1 MQLLSPKI
9 NKYGGSKLN
18 YLSVEN
24 ISKSFGERVLFEGL
38 SFGLSFGDKV
48 ALIANNGS
56 GKTSMLK
63 IIAGNDVSD
72 TGKITLRNGI
82 RVGYLEQEPVFRDDY
97 TINELLY
104 NSNSDVVK
112 VIREYES
119 ALEKQTDNYN
129 EVNAERF
136 EQASLAMDK
145 SNAWNFDNQLKQILE
160 KFKIVDLDQKV
171 KILSGGQ
178 KKRLALAML
187 LIDAPDLLLLDE
199 PTNHLDI
206 EMIEWLEEYLKSQNI
221 TLLMIT
227 HDRYFLD
234 RVCNHILELED
245 GKLYHHKGNYSYFLV
260 KRDERETNFNIEISK
275 AGRLMKKE
283 LEWIRKTPQARTTKS
298 KARVNNFENIKA
310 KANSKKIK
318 QELKLEVKMS
328 RVGGKILELKK
339 VYKSYGDLKILNGFD
354 YTFKNGER
362 IGIIGDNGV
371 GKSTFLNIITQQQSP
386 DSGKINVGETIV
398 YGYFTQKGIVL
409 KEDKRVIEVLKDI
422 ADVIIMSDGRKIT
435 ASQLLEHFMFPSK
448 MQYTYVSK
456 LSGGEKRRLYLL
468 TILMKNP
475 NFLILDEPTNDLDLL
490 TLNKLE
496 EFLLDFKGCLILV
509 SHDRY
514 FMDKLTDHLF
524 VFKGGGDIKD
534 EYCSY
539 SEYRTKLNN
548 KEKEI
553 QKAEINEAKLNTNK
567 LSFQQKKEHR
577 NLEKQIEKLELEKEK
592 IENVFKDSSLDY
604 ELMLEK
610 SKELEKVN
618 LLLDEKLSKWM
629 ELDELNS

>member
-1 MQLLSPKI
+1 M
-9 NKYGGSKLN
+9 N

-38 SFGLSFGDKV
+38 NFGLNYGDKV

-63 IIAGNDVSD
+63 IIAGKDVPG
-72 TGKITLRNGI
+72 TGKVTVRNGI
-82 RVGYLEQEPVFRDDY
+82 RIGYLEQEPIFNEKY

-104 NSNSDVVK
+104 NSNAEVVK
-112 VIREYES
+112 IIREYES
-119 ALEKQTDNYN
+119 ALEMQTNDYN
-129 EVNAERF
+129 DITAERF
-136 EQASLAMDK
+136 EKASINMEKA
-145 SNAWNFDNQLKQILE
+145 NAWNFDNELKQILS
-160 KFKIVDLDQKV
+160 KFKIVNLDAKV
-171 KILSGGQ
+171 GMLSGGQ
-178 KKRLALAML
+178 KKRLALALL
-187 LIDAPDLLLLDE
+187 LIDAPDMLLLDE

-206 EMIEWLEEYLKSQNI
+206 EMIEWLEEYLKNQNI

-260 KRDERETNFNIEISK
+260 KRDERETNFNVELSK
-275 AGRLMKKE
+275 VGRLLKKE

-298 KARVNNFENIKA
+298 KARVDNFENIKT

-339 VYKSYGDLKILNGFD
+339 VYKSYDDLKILSGFD

-371 GKSTFLNIITQQQSP
+371 GKSTFLNIITQQEMP
-386 DSGKINVGETIV
+386 DSGKINVGETII
-398 YGYFTQKGIVL
+398 YGYFNQKGIQL

-422 ADVIIMSDGRKIT
+422 ADVIVMSDSKKIT
-435 ASQLLEHFMFPSK
+435 ASQLLEHFMFPSN

-514 FMDKLTDHLF
+514 FMDKLTEHLF
-524 VFKGGGDIKD
+524 IFKGNGIIKD
-534 EYCSY
+534 EYSSY
-539 SEYRTKLNN
+539 SEYR
-548 KEKEI
+548 
-553 QKAEINEAKLNTNK
+553 
-567 LSFQQKKEHR
+567 FC
-577 NLEKQIEKLELEKEK
+577 
-592 IENVFKDSSLDY
+592 
-604 ELMLEK
+604 
-610 SKELEKVN
+610 
-618 LLLDEKLSKWM
+618 LLYTSPSPRD
-629 ELDELNS
+629 

>member
-1 MQLLSPKI
+1 M
-9 NKYGGSKLN
+9 N

-38 SFGLSFGDKV
+38 NFGLNYGDKV

-63 IIAGNDVSD
+63 IIAGKDVPG
-72 TGKITLRNGI
+72 TGKVTVRNGI
-82 RVGYLEQEPVFRDDY
+82 RIGYLEQEPLFNEKY

-104 NSNSDVVK
+104 NSNAEVVK
-112 VIREYES
+112 IIREYES
-119 ALEKQTDNYN
+119 ALELQTNNYN
-129 EVNAERF
+129 DTTAERF
-136 EQASLAMDK
+136 EKATINMEKA
-145 SNAWNFDNQLKQILE
+145 NAWNFDNQLKQILS
-160 KFKIVDLDQKV
+160 KFKIVDLEVKV
-171 KILSGGQ
+171 EMLSGGQ
-178 KKRLALAML
+178 KKRLALALL
-187 LIDAPDLLLLDE
+187 LIDAPDMLLLDE

-206 EMIEWLEEYLKSQNI
+206 EMIEWLEEYLKNQNI

-260 KRDERETNFNIEISK
+260 KRDEREGNFNVELSK

-283 LEWIRKTPQARTTKS
+283 LEWIRKSPKARTTKS
-298 KARVNNFENIKA
+298 KARVDNFEVIKT
-310 KANSKKIK
+310 KATSKKIK

-339 VYKSYGDLKILNGFD
+339 VYKSYGDLRILSGFD

-362 IGIIGDNGV
+362 IGIIGENGV
-371 GKSTFLNIITQQQSP
+371 GKSTFLNIITQSLKP

-398 YGYFTQKGIVL
+398 YGYFTQKGIQL

-422 ADVIIMSDGRKIT
+422 AEVIVMSDNKKIT
-435 ASQLLEHFMFPSK
+435 ASQLLEHFMFPSN

-468 TILMKNP
+468 TVLMKNP

-524 VFKGGGDIKD
+524 IFKGNGVIKD
-534 EYCSY
+534 EYSSY
-539 SEYRTKLNN
+539 SEYRTKLNKELKLEKK
-548 KEKEI
+548 KEKKVLFE
-553 QKAEINEAKLNTNK
+553 
-567 LSFQQKKEHR
+567 SSKKENQFSYEDRKEHKI
-577 NLEKQIEKLELEKEK
+577 LERQIEKLEEEKKQMEDF
-592 IENVFKDSSLDY
+592 FKDSNVSYD
-604 ELMLEK
+604 LMHDK
-610 SKELEKVN
+610 GKELEILNN
-618 LLLDEKLSKWM
+618 LLDDKLNRWM
-629 ELDELNS
+629 ELDELKNKA

>member
-1 MQLLSPKI
+1 M
-9 NKYGGSKLN
+9 N

-38 SFGLSFGDKV
+38 NFGLNYGDKV

-63 IIAGNDVSD
+63 IIAGKDVPG
-72 TGKITLRNGI
+72 TGKVTVRNGI
-82 RVGYLEQEPVFRDDY
+82 RIGYLEQEPVFNEKF

-104 NSNSDVVK
+104 SSNAEVVK
-112 VIREYES
+112 IIREYES
-119 ALEKQTDNYN
+119 ALEMQTNDYN
-129 EVNAERF
+129 DTTAERF
-136 EQASLAMDK
+136 EKASLEMEKA
-145 SNAWNFDNQLKQILE
+145 NGWNFDNELKQILS
-160 KFKIVDLDQKV
+160 KFKIVDLEAKV
-171 KILSGGQ
+171 EMLSGGQ
-178 KKRLALAML
+178 KKRLALALL

-206 EMIEWLEEYLKSQNI
+206 EMIEWLEEYLKNQNI

-260 KRDERETNFNIEISK
+260 KRDERESNFNVELSK

-283 LEWIRKTPQARTTKS
+283 LEWIRKSPKARTTKS
-298 KARVNNFENIKA
+298 KARVDNFEVIKT
-310 KANSKKIK
+310 KATSKKIK

-339 VYKSYGDLKILNGFD
+339 VYKSYDDLKILSGFD

-362 IGIIGDNGV
+362 IGIIGQNGV
-371 GKSTFLNIITQQQSP
+371 GKSTFLNIITQSLKP

-398 YGYFTQKGIVL
+398 YGYFTQKGIQL
-409 KEDKRVIEVLKDI
+409 KQDKRVIEVLKDI
-422 ADVIIMSDGRKIT
+422 AEVIVMSDNKKIT
-435 ASQLLEHFMFPSK
+435 ASQLLEHFMFPSN

-468 TILMKNP
+468 TVLMKNP

-524 VFKGGGDIKD
+524 IFKGNGIIKD
-534 EYCSY
+534 EYSSY
-539 SEYRTKLNN
+539 SEYR
-548 KEKEI
+548 
-553 QKAEINEAKLNTNK
+553 AKLNKELK
-567 LSFQQKKEHR
+567 LEKKKEKVISESTEKA
-577 NLEKQIEKLELEKEK
+577 NLFSYENRKEHKSLERQIEKLEKEK
-592 IENVFKDSSLDY
+592 KQMEDFFKDSNISYD
-604 ELMLEK
+604 LMHEK
-610 SKELEKVN
+610 GKELENLNN
-618 LLLDEKLSKWM
+618 LLDDKLNRWM
-629 ELDELNS
+629 ELDELKNKA

>member
-1 MQLLSPKI
+1 M
-9 NKYGGSKLN
+9 N

-38 SFGLSFGDKV
+38 NFGLNYGDKM

-63 IIAGNDVSD
+63 IIAGKDVPG
-72 TGKITLRNGI
+72 TGKVTVRNGI
-82 RVGYLEQEPVFRDDY
+82 RIGYLQQEPIFNEKY

-104 NSNSDVVK
+104 NSNAEVVK
-112 VIREYES
+112 IIREYES
-119 ALEKQTDNYN
+119 ALEMQTNDYN
-129 EVNAERF
+129 DITAERF
-136 EQASLAMDK
+136 EKASVNMEKA
-145 SNAWNFDNQLKQILE
+145 NAWNFDNELKQILS
-160 KFKIVDLDQKV
+160 KFKILDLDSKV
-171 KILSGGQ
+171 EMLSGGQ
-178 KKRLALAML
+178 KKRLALALL
-187 LIDAPDLLLLDE
+187 LIDAPDMLLLDE

-206 EMIEWLEEYLKSQNI
+206 EMIEWLEEFLKNQKI

-260 KRDERETNFNIEISK
+260 KRDERESNFNVELSK

-283 LEWIRKTPQARTTKS
+283 LEWIRKSPKARTTKS
-298 KARVNNFENIKA
+298 KARVDNFEVIKT

-339 VYKSYGDLKILNGFD
+339 VYKSYGDLKILSGFD

-362 IGIIGDNGV
+362 IGIIGENGV
-371 GKSTFLNIITQQQSP
+371 GKSTFLNIITQKDKP
-386 DSGKINVGETIV
+386 DSGKINVGETII
-398 YGYFTQKGIVL
+398 YGYFTQKGIQL

-422 ADVIIMSDGRKIT
+422 AEVIVMSDSKKIT
-435 ASQLLEHFMFPSK
+435 ASQLLEHFMFPSN

-524 VFKGGGDIKD
+524 IFKGNGVVKD
-534 EYCSY
+534 EYSSY
-539 SEYRTKLNN
+539 SEYRIKVNKELKVEKQIDKKVLSESNN
-548 KEKEI
+548 KEVKFSYDER
-553 QKAEINEAKLNTNK
+553 
-567 LSFQQKKEHR
+567 KEHKS
-577 NLEKQIEKLELEKEK
+577 LERQINKLELDKKEM
-592 IENVFKDSSLDY
+592 ESFFKDSNNTY
-604 ELMLEK
+604 EQMHEKGKDLEK
-610 SKELEKVN
+610 LNS
-618 LLLDEKLSKWM
+618 LLDEKLNRWM
-629 ELDELNS
+629 ELDELKNNA

>member
-1 MQLLSPKI
+1 
-9 NKYGGSKLN
+9 
-18 YLSVEN
+18 
-24 ISKSFGERVLFEGL
+24 VLFEGL
-38 SFGLSFGDKV
+38 NFGLNYGDKV

-63 IIAGNDVSD
+63 IIAAKDVPG
-72 TGKITLRNGI
+72 TGKVTVRNGI
-82 RVGYLEQEPVFRDDY
+82 RIGYLEQEPIFNEKY

-104 NSNSDVVK
+104 NSNAEVVK
-112 VIREYES
+112 IIREYES
-119 ALEKQTDNYN
+119 ALEMQTNDYN
-129 EVNAERF
+129 DITAERF
-136 EQASLAMDK
+136 EKASINMEKA
-145 SNAWNFDNQLKQILE
+145 NAWNFDNELKQILS
-160 KFKIVDLDQKV
+160 KFKIVNLDAKV
-171 KILSGGQ
+171 EMLSGGQ
-178 KKRLALAML
+178 KKRLALALL
-187 LIDAPDLLLLDE
+187 LIDAPDMLLLDE

-206 EMIEWLEEYLKSQNI
+206 EMIEWLEEFLKGQNI

-260 KRDERETNFNIEISK
+260 KRDERESNFNVELSK
-275 AGRLMKKE
+275 AGRLLKKE
-283 LEWIRKTPQARTTKS
+283 LEWIRKSPKARTTKS
-298 KARVNNFENIKA
+298 KARVDNFENIKT

-318 QELKLEVKMS
+318 QDLKLEVKMS

-339 VYKSYGDLKILNGFD
+339 VYKSYGDLKILSGFD

-362 IGIIGDNGV
+362 IGIIGENGV
-371 GKSTFLNIITQQQSP
+371 GKSTFLNIITQSLKP

-398 YGYFTQKGIVL
+398 YGYFTQKGIQL

-422 ADVIIMSDGRKIT
+422 ADVIVMSDSKKIT
-435 ASQLLEHFMFPSK
+435 ASQLLEHFMFPSN

-468 TILMKNP
+468 TVLMKNP

-514 FMDKLTDHLF
+514 FMDKLTEHLF
-524 VFKGGGDIKD
+524 IFKGNGIIKD
-534 EYCSY
+534 EYSSY
-539 SEYRTKLNN
+539 SEYRLKVN
-548 KEKEI
+548 KE
-553 QKAEINEAKLNTNK
+553 
-567 LSFQQKKEHR
+567 QKKDKKADRKNSDSKTNTVGIVKFSYDERKEHKS
-577 NLEKQIEKLELEKEK
+577 LEKQINKLELVKKEM
-592 IENVFKDSSLDY
+592 ESFFKDSNNSY
-604 ELMLEK
+604 EQMHEK
-610 SKELEKVN
+610 GKELEKLN
-618 LLLDEKLSKWM
+618 SLLDDKLNRWM
-629 ELDELNS
+629 ELDELKNNV

>member
-1 MQLLSPKI
+1 
-9 NKYGGSKLN
+9 LN

-38 SFGLSFGDKV
+38 NFGLNYGDKV

-63 IIAGNDVSD
+63 IIAGKDVPG
-72 TGKITLRNGI
+72 TGKVTLRNGI
-82 RVGYLEQEPVFRDDY
+82 RIGYLEQEPVFNEKF

-104 NSNSDVVK
+104 NSNAEVVK
-112 VIREYES
+112 IIREYES
-119 ALEKQTDNYN
+119 ALEMQTNDYN
-129 EVNAERF
+129 DASAERF
-136 EQASLAMDK
+136 EKASLEMEKA
-145 SNAWNFDNQLKQILE
+145 NGWNFDNELKQILS
-160 KFKIVDLDQKV
+160 KFKIVDLEAKV
-171 KILSGGQ
+171 EMLSGGQ
-178 KKRLALAML
+178 KKRLALALL
-187 LIDAPDLLLLDE
+187 LIDAPDMLLLDE

-206 EMIEWLEEYLKSQNI
+206 EMIEWLEEYLKNQNI

-260 KRDERETNFNIEISK
+260 KRDERESNFNVELSK

-283 LEWIRKTPQARTTKS
+283 LEWIRKSPKARTTKS
-298 KARVNNFENIKA
+298 KARVDNFEVIKN
-310 KANSKKIK
+310 KATSKKIK

-339 VYKSYGDLKILNGFD
+339 VYKSYGDLKILSGFD

-362 IGIIGDNGV
+362 IGIIGKNGV
-371 GKSTFLNIITQQQSP
+371 GKSTFLNIITQSLKP

-398 YGYFTQKGIVL
+398 YGYFTQKGIQL

-422 ADVIIMSDGRKIT
+422 AEVIVMSDNKKIT
-435 ASQLLEHFMFPSK
+435 ASQLLEHFMFPSN

-468 TILMKNP
+468 TVLMKNP

-524 VFKGGGDIKD
+524 IFKGEGIIKD
-534 EYCSY
+534 EYSSY
-539 SEYRTKLNN
+539 SEYRTKLNKELKLEKK
-548 KEKEI
+548 KEKVLSESSE
-553 QKAEINEAKLNTNK
+553 KANLFSYENR
-567 LSFQQKKEHR
+567 KEHKS
-577 NLEKQIEKLELEKEK
+577 LERQIEKLEKEK
-592 IENVFKDSSLDY
+592 KQMEDFFKDSNVSYD
-604 ELMLEK
+604 LMHEK
-610 SKELEKVN
+610 GKELENLNN
-618 LLLDEKLSKWM
+618 LLDDKLNRWM
-629 ELDELNS
+629 ELDELKNKA

>member
-1 MQLLSPKI
+1 M
-9 NKYGGSKLN
+9 N

-38 SFGLSFGDKV
+38 NFGLNYGDKV

-63 IIAGNDVSD
+63 IIAGKDVPG
-72 TGKITLRNGI
+72 TGKVTLRNGI
-82 RVGYLEQEPVFRDDY
+82 RIGYLEQEPVFNEKY
-97 TINELLY
+97 SINELLY
-104 NSNSDVVK
+104 NSNAEVVK
-112 VIREYES
+112 IIREYES
-119 ALEKQTDNYN
+119 ALEMQTNDYN
-129 EVNAERF
+129 DTTAERF
-136 EQASLAMDK
+136 EKASINMEKVDG
-145 SNAWNFDNQLKQILE
+145 WNFDNELKQILS
-160 KFKIVDLDQKV
+160 KFKIVDLEAKV
-171 KILSGGQ
+171 EMLSGGQ
-178 KKRLALAML
+178 KKRLALALL
-187 LIDAPDLLLLDE
+187 LIDAPDMLLLDE

-206 EMIEWLEEYLKSQNI
+206 EMIEWLEEYLKNQNI

-260 KRDERETNFNIEISK
+260 KREERESNFNVELSK

-283 LEWIRKTPQARTTKS
+283 LEWIRKSPKARTTKS
-298 KARVNNFENIKA
+298 KARVDNFEVIKT
-310 KANSKKIK
+310 KATSKKIK

-339 VYKSYGDLKILNGFD
+339 VYKSYGDLKILSGFD

-362 IGIIGDNGV
+362 IGIIGENGV
-371 GKSTFLNIITQQQSP
+371 GKSTFLNIITQSLKP

-398 YGYFTQKGIVL
+398 YGYFTQKGIQL
-409 KEDKRVIEVLKDI
+409 KQDKRVIEVLKDI
-422 ADVIIMSDGRKIT
+422 ADVIVMSDNKKIT
-435 ASQLLEHFMFPSK
+435 ASQLLEHFMFPPN

-468 TILMKNP
+468 TVLMKNP

-524 VFKGGGDIKD
+524 IFKGNGIIKD
-534 EYCSY
+534 EYSSY
-539 SEYRTKLNN
+539 SEYRTKLN
-548 KEKEI
+548 KEL
-553 QKAEINEAKLNTNK
+553 KLEKKNDK
-567 LSFQQKKEHR
+567 KVLSESSKKE
-577 NLEKQIEKLELEKEK
+577 NLFSYENRKEHKSLERQIEKLEEEKKQME
-592 IENVFKDSSLDY
+592 EFFKDSNVSYD
-604 ELMLEK
+604 LMHEK
-610 SKELEKVN
+610 GKELETLNN
-618 LLLDEKLSKWM
+618 LLDKKLNRWM
-629 ELDELNS
+629 DLDELKNKA

>member
-1 MQLLSPKI
+1 M
-9 NKYGGSKLN
+9 
-18 YLSVEN
+18 
-24 ISKSFGERVLFEGL
+24 LFEGL
-38 SFGLSFGDKV
+38 NFGLNYGDKV

-63 IIAGNDVSD
+63 IIAGKDVPGS
-72 TGKITLRNGI
+72 GKVTVRNGI
-82 RVGYLEQEPVFRDDY
+82 RIGYLEQEPIFNEKY

-104 NSNSDVVK
+104 NSNAEVVK
-112 VIREYES
+112 IIREYES
-119 ALEKQTDNYN
+119 ALEMQTNDYN
-129 EVNAERF
+129 DITAERF
-136 EQASLAMDK
+136 EKASINMEKA
-145 SNAWNFDNQLKQILE
+145 NAWNFDNELKQILS
-160 KFKIVDLDQKV
+160 KFKIVNLDAKV
-171 KILSGGQ
+171 EMLSGGQ
-178 KKRLALAML
+178 KKRLALALL
-187 LIDAPDLLLLDE
+187 LIDAPDMLLLDE

-206 EMIEWLEEYLKSQNI
+206 EMIEWLEEFLKGQNI

-260 KRDERETNFNIEISK
+260 KRDERETNFNVELSK
-275 AGRLMKKE
+275 AGRLLKKE

-298 KARVNNFENIKA
+298 KARVDNFENIKT

-339 VYKSYGDLKILNGFD
+339 VYKSYDDLKILSGFD

-371 GKSTFLNIITQQQSP
+371 GKSTFLNIITQQEMP
-386 DSGKINVGETIV
+386 DSGKINVGETII
-398 YGYFTQKGIVL
+398 YGYFTQKGIQL

-422 ADVIIMSDGRKIT
+422 ADVIVMSDSKKIT
-435 ASQLLEHFMFPSK
+435 ASQLLEHFMFPSN

-514 FMDKLTDHLF
+514 FMDKLTEHLF
-524 VFKGGGDIKD
+524 IFKGNGIIKD
-534 EYCSY
+534 EYSSY
-539 SEYRTKLNN
+539 SEYRLKVNN
-548 KEKEI
+548 EQKKDKKSYKKKPDLKTEKVVKFSYDE
-553 QKAEINEAKLNTNK
+553 
-567 LSFQQKKEHR
+567 KKEHKS
-577 NLEKQIEKLELEKEK
+577 LEKQINKLELEKKEM
-592 IENVFKDSSLDY
+592 ESFFKDSNNSY
-604 ELMLEK
+604 EQMHEK
-610 SKELEKVN
+610 GKELEKLN
-618 LLLDEKLSKWM
+618 SLLDDKLNRWM
-629 ELDELNS
+629 ELDELKNNV

>member
-1 MQLLSPKI
+1 M
-9 NKYGGSKLN
+9 N

-38 SFGLSFGDKV
+38 NFGLNQGDKV
-48 ALIANNGS
+48 ALIANNGT

-63 IIAGNDVSD
+63 IISGKDTSE
-72 TGKITLRNGI
+72 TGKITLRKGI
-82 RVGYLEQEPVFRDDY
+82 RIGYLEQEPIFNDNH
-97 TINELLY
+97 TINELLH
-104 NSNSDVVK
+104 NSNTEIVK
-112 VIREYES
+112 IIKEYELS
-119 ALEKQTDNYN
+119 LQMQTDNFN
-129 EVNAERF
+129 DSTADRF
-136 EQASLAMDK
+136 EQASLEMDK
-145 SNAWNFDNQLKQILE
+145 SNAWNFENELKQILE
-160 KFKIVDLDQKV
+160 KFKIVDLEQKV
-171 KILSGGQ
+171 ESLSGGQ

-187 LIDAPDLLLLDE
+187 LIDGPEMLLLDE

-206 EMIEWLEEYLKSQNI
+206 EMIEWLEEYLKVQKI

-260 KRDERETNFNIEISK
+260 KRDERESNFNVEISK

-298 KARVNNFENIKA
+298 KARVSNFENIKA
-310 KANSKKIK
+310 KANSKKLK

-339 VYKSYGDLKILNGFD
+339 VYKSYGDLKILEGFD

-371 GKSTFLNIITQQQSP
+371 GKSTFLNIITQQDLP
-386 DSGKINVGETIV
+386 DSGKINVGETII
-398 YGYFTQKGIVL
+398 YGYFNQKGLSL

-422 ADVIIMSDGRKIT
+422 AEVIIMSDGRKIT

-468 TILMKNP
+468 TVLMKNP

-514 FMDKLTDHLF
+514 FMDKLTEHLF
-524 VFKGGGDIKD
+524 IFKGNGVIKD
-534 EYCSY
+534 EYSSY
-539 SEYRTKLNN
+539 SEYRLKSNRINN
-548 KEKEI
+548 EEKKI
-553 QKAEINEAKLNTNK
+553 QKQEADVIDPKQKK
-567 LSFQQKKEHR
+567 LSFEEKKELKS
-577 NLEKQIEKLELEKEK
+577 LEKQIKKLEIEKKTMED
-592 IENVFKDSSLDY
+592 IFKDPKLSY

-610 SKELEKVN
+610 SNELEKLN
-618 LLLDEKLSKWM
+618 FSLDKKLLRWM
-629 ELDELNS
+629 ELEEQNS

>member
-1 MQLLSPKI
+1 M
-9 NKYGGSKLN
+9 
-18 YLSVEN
+18 SVEN

-38 SFGLSFGDKV
+38 NFGLNYGDKV

-63 IIAGNDVSD
+63 IIAGKDVSG
-72 TGKITLRNGI
+72 TGKVTVRNGI
-82 RVGYLEQEPVFRDDY
+82 RIGYLEQEPVFNEKF

-104 NSNSDVVK
+104 SSNAEVVK
-112 VIREYES
+112 IIREYES
-119 ALEKQTDNYN
+119 ALEMQTSDYN
-129 EVNAERF
+129 DTTAERF
-136 EQASLAMDK
+136 EKASINMEK
-145 SNAWNFDNQLKQILE
+145 SNGWNFDNELKQILS
-160 KFKIVDLDQKV
+160 KFKIVDLEAKV
-171 KILSGGQ
+171 EMLSGGQ
-178 KKRLALAML
+178 KKRLALALL
-187 LIDAPDLLLLDE
+187 LIDAPDMLLLDE

-206 EMIEWLEEYLKSQNI
+206 EMIEWLEEYLKNQNI

-260 KRDERETNFNIEISK
+260 KRDERESNFNVELSK

-283 LEWIRKTPQARTTKS
+283 LEWIRKSPKARTTKS
-298 KARVNNFENIKA
+298 KARVDNFEVIKT
-310 KANSKKIK
+310 KASSKKIK

-339 VYKSYGDLKILNGFD
+339 VYKSYGDLKILTGFD

-362 IGIIGDNGV
+362 IGIIGENGV
-371 GKSTFLNIITQQQSP
+371 GKSTFLNIITQSLKP
-386 DSGKINVGETIV
+386 DSGKINIGETIV
-398 YGYFTQKGIVL
+398 YGYFTQKGIQL

-422 ADVIIMSDGRKIT
+422 AEVIVMSDNKKIT
-435 ASQLLEHFMFPSK
+435 ASQLLEHFMFPSN

-468 TILMKNP
+468 TVLMKNP

-524 VFKGGGDIKD
+524 IFKGNGIIKD
-534 EYCSY
+534 EYSSY
-539 SEYRTKLNN
+539 SEYRIKLN
-548 KEKEI
+548 KELKLE
-553 QKAEINEAKLNTNK
+553 KKNEKK
-567 LSFQQKKEHR
+567 VLSESSKKENIFSYENR
-577 NLEKQIEKLELEKEK
+577 KEYKSLERQIEKLEEEKKQMEDF
-592 IENVFKDSSLDY
+592 FKDSNVSYD
-604 ELMLEK
+604 LMHEK
-610 SKELEKVN
+610 SRELETLNN
-618 LLLDEKLSKWM
+618 LLDDKLNRWM
-629 ELDELNS
+629 ELGDLKNLSLIHI

>member
-1 MQLLSPKI
+1 M
-9 NKYGGSKLN
+9 N

-38 SFGLSFGDKV
+38 NFGLNYGDKV

-63 IIAGNDVSD
+63 IIAGKDVPGS
-72 TGKITLRNGI
+72 GKVTVRNGI
-82 RVGYLEQEPVFRDDY
+82 RIGYLEQEPIFNEKY

-104 NSNSDVVK
+104 NSNAEVVK
-112 VIREYES
+112 IIREYES
-119 ALEKQTDNYN
+119 ALEMQTNDYN
-129 EVNAERF
+129 DITAERF
-136 EQASLAMDK
+136 EKASINMEKA
-145 SNAWNFDNQLKQILE
+145 NAWNFDNELKQILS
-160 KFKIVDLDQKV
+160 KFKIVNLDAKV
-171 KILSGGQ
+171 EMLSGGQ
-178 KKRLALAML
+178 KKRLALALL
-187 LIDAPDLLLLDE
+187 LIDAPDMLLLDE

-206 EMIEWLEEYLKSQNI
+206 EMIEWLEEFLKGQNI

-260 KRDERETNFNIEISK
+260 KRDERETNFNVELSK
-275 AGRLMKKE
+275 AGRLLKKE

-298 KARVNNFENIKA
+298 KARVDNFENIKT

-339 VYKSYGDLKILNGFD
+339 VYKSYDDLKILSGFD

-362 IGIIGDNGV
+362 IGIIGENGV
-371 GKSTFLNIITQQQSP
+371 GKSTFLNIITQQEMP
-386 DSGKINVGETIV
+386 DSGKINVGETII
-398 YGYFTQKGIVL
+398 YGYFTQKGIQL

-422 ADVIIMSDGRKIT
+422 ADVIVMSDSKKIT
-435 ASQLLEHFMFPSK
+435 ASQLLEHFMFPSN

-514 FMDKLTDHLF
+514 FMDKLTEHLF
-524 VFKGGGDIKD
+524 IFKGNGIIKD
-534 EYCSY
+534 EYSSY
-539 SEYRTKLNN
+539 SEYRLKIN
-548 KEKEI
+548 KE
-553 QKAEINEAKLNTNK
+553 QKKDKKSDKKPPDLKTEKAVKFSYDE
-567 LSFQQKKEHR
+567 KKEHKS
-577 NLEKQIEKLELEKEK
+577 LEKQINKLELEKKEM
-592 IENVFKDSSLDY
+592 ESFFKDSNNSY
-604 ELMLEK
+604 EQMHEK
-610 SKELEKVN
+610 GKELEKLN
-618 LLLDEKLSKWM
+618 SLLDDKLNRWM
-629 ELDELNS
+629 ELDELKNNV

>member
-1 MQLLSPKI
+1 M
-9 NKYGGSKLN
+9 N

-38 SFGLSFGDKV
+38 NFGLNYGDKV

-63 IIAGNDVSD
+63 IIAAKDVPG
-72 TGKITLRNGI
+72 TGKVTVRNGI
-82 RVGYLEQEPVFRDDY
+82 RIGYLEQEPIFNEKY

-104 NSNSDVVK
+104 NSNAEVVK
-112 VIREYES
+112 IIREYES
-119 ALEKQTDNYN
+119 ALEMQTNDYN
-129 EVNAERF
+129 DITAERF
-136 EQASLAMDK
+136 EKASINMEKA
-145 SNAWNFDNQLKQILE
+145 NAWNFDNELKQILS
-160 KFKIVDLDQKV
+160 KFKIVNLDAKV
-171 KILSGGQ
+171 KMLSGGQ
-178 KKRLALAML
+178 KKRLALALL
-187 LIDAPDLLLLDE
+187 LIDAPDMLLLDE

-206 EMIEWLEEYLKSQNI
+206 EMIEWLEEFLKGQNI

-260 KRDERETNFNIEISK
+260 KRDERESNFNVELSK

-283 LEWIRKTPQARTTKS
+283 LEWIRKSPKARTTKS
-298 KARVNNFENIKA
+298 KARVDNFENIKT

-318 QELKLEVKMS
+318 QDLKLEVKMS

-339 VYKSYGDLKILNGFD
+339 VYKSYGDLKILSGFD

-362 IGIIGDNGV
+362 IGIIGENGV
-371 GKSTFLNIITQQQSP
+371 GKSTFLNIITQSLKP

-398 YGYFTQKGIVL
+398 YGYFTQKGIQL

-422 ADVIIMSDGRKIT
+422 ADVIVMSDSKKIT
-435 ASQLLEHFMFPSK
+435 ASQLLEHFMFPSN

-468 TILMKNP
+468 TVLMKNP

-514 FMDKLTDHLF
+514 FMDKLTEHLF
-524 VFKGGGDIKD
+524 IFKGNGIIKD
-534 EYCSY
+534 EYSSY
-539 SEYRTKLNN
+539 SEYRLKVN
-548 KEKEI
+548 KE
-553 QKAEINEAKLNTNK
+553 
-567 LSFQQKKEHR
+567 QKKDKKSDKKKPDLKTEKVVKFSYDERKEHKS
-577 NLEKQIEKLELEKEK
+577 LEKQINKLELVKKEM
-592 IENVFKDSSLDY
+592 ESFFKDSNNSY
-604 ELMLEK
+604 EQMHEK
-610 SKELEKVN
+610 GKELEKLN
-618 LLLDEKLSKWM
+618 SLLDDKLNRWM
-629 ELDELNS
+629 ELDELKNNV

>member
-1 MQLLSPKI
+1 M
-9 NKYGGSKLN
+9 N

-38 SFGLSFGDKV
+38 NFGLNYGDKV

-63 IIAGNDVSD
+63 IIAGKDVPG
-72 TGKITLRNGI
+72 TGKVTLRNVI
-82 RVGYLEQEPVFRDDY
+82 RIGYLEQEPVFNEKY

-104 NSNSDVVK
+104 NSNAEVVK
-112 VIREYES
+112 IIREYES
-119 ALEKQTDNYN
+119 ALEMQTNDYN
-129 EVNAERF
+129 DTTAERF
-136 EQASLAMDK
+136 EKASINMEKVDG
-145 SNAWNFDNQLKQILE
+145 WNFDNELKQILS
-160 KFKIVDLDQKV
+160 KFKIVDLEAKV
-171 KILSGGQ
+171 EMLSGGQ
-178 KKRLALAML
+178 KKRLALALL

-206 EMIEWLEEYLKSQNI
+206 EMIEWLEEYLKNQNI

-245 GKLYHHKGNYSYFLV
+245 GKLYHHKGNYSYFLL
-260 KRDERETNFNIEISK
+260 KRDERESNFNVELSK

-283 LEWIRKTPQARTTKS
+283 LEWIRKSPKARTTKS
-298 KARVNNFENIKA
+298 KARVDNFEVIKT
-310 KANSKKIK
+310 KATSKKIK

-339 VYKSYGDLKILNGFD
+339 VYKSYGDLKILSGFD

-362 IGIIGDNGV
+362 IGIIGKNGV
-371 GKSTFLNIITQQQSP
+371 GKSTFLNIITQSLKP

-398 YGYFTQKGIVL
+398 YGYFTQKGIQL

-422 ADVIIMSDGRKIT
+422 AEVIVMSDNKKIT
-435 ASQLLEHFMFPSK
+435 ASQLLEHFMFPPN

-468 TILMKNP
+468 TVLMKNP

-524 VFKGGGDIKD
+524 IFKGNGIIKD
-534 EYCSY
+534 EYSSY
-539 SEYRTKLNN
+539 SEYRTKLNKEMKLEKK
-548 KEKEI
+548 KEKV
-553 QKAEINEAKLNTNK
+553 
-567 LSFQQKKEHR
+567 LSENSKKE
-577 NLEKQIEKLELEKEK
+577 NLFSYENRKEHKSLERQIEKLEREKKQME
-592 IENVFKDSSLDY
+592 EFFKDSNVSYD
-604 ELMLEK
+604 LMHEK
-610 SKELEKVN
+610 GKELETLNN
-618 LLLDEKLSKWM
+618 LLDDKLNRWM
-629 ELDELNS
+629 ELDELKNKP

>member
-1 MQLLSPKI
+1 M
-9 NKYGGSKLN
+9 N

-38 SFGLSFGDKV
+38 NFGLNYGDKV

-63 IIAGNDVSD
+63 IIAAKDVPG
-72 TGKITLRNGI
+72 TGKVTVRNGI
-82 RVGYLEQEPVFRDDY
+82 RIGYLEQEPIFNEKY

-104 NSNSDVVK
+104 NSNAEVVK
-112 VIREYES
+112 IIREYES
-119 ALEKQTDNYN
+119 ALEMQTNDYN
-129 EVNAERF
+129 DITAERF
-136 EQASLAMDK
+136 EKASINMEKA
-145 SNAWNFDNQLKQILE
+145 NAWNFDNELKQILS
-160 KFKIVDLDQKV
+160 KFKIVNLDAKV
-171 KILSGGQ
+171 EMLSGGQ
-178 KKRLALAML
+178 KKRLALALL
-187 LIDAPDLLLLDE
+187 LIDAPDMLLLDE

-206 EMIEWLEEYLKSQNI
+206 EMIEWLEEFLKGQNI

-260 KRDERETNFNIEISK
+260 KRDERESNFNVELSK
-275 AGRLMKKE
+275 AGRLLKKE
-283 LEWIRKTPQARTTKS
+283 LEWIRKSPKARTTKS
-298 KARVNNFENIKA
+298 KARVDNFENIKT

-318 QELKLEVKMS
+318 QDLKLEVKMS

-339 VYKSYGDLKILNGFD
+339 VYKSYGDLKILSGFD

-362 IGIIGDNGV
+362 IGIIGENGV
-371 GKSTFLNIITQQQSP
+371 GKSTFLNIITQSLKP

-398 YGYFTQKGIVL
+398 YGYFTQKGIQL

-422 ADVIIMSDGRKIT
+422 ADVIVMSDSKKIT
-435 ASQLLEHFMFPSK
+435 ASQLLEHFMFPSN

-468 TILMKNP
+468 TVLMKNP

-514 FMDKLTDHLF
+514 FMDKLTEHLF
-524 VFKGGGDIKD
+524 IFKGNGIIKD
-534 EYCSY
+534 EYSSY
-539 SEYRTKLNN
+539 SEYRLKVN
-548 KEKEI
+548 KE
-553 QKAEINEAKLNTNK
+553 QKNDKKADRKNSDSKTNTVGIVK
-567 LSFQQKKEHR
+567 FSYDERKEHKS
-577 NLEKQIEKLELEKEK
+577 LEKQINKLELEKKEM
-592 IENVFKDSSLDY
+592 ESFFKDSNNSY
-604 ELMLEK
+604 EQMHEK
-610 SKELEKVN
+610 GKELEKLN
-618 LLLDEKLSKWM
+618 SLLDDKLNRWM
-629 ELDELNS
+629 ELDELKNNV

>member
-1 MQLLSPKI
+1 
-9 NKYGGSKLN
+9 LN

-38 SFGLSFGDKV
+38 NFGLNYGDKM

-63 IIAGNDVSD
+63 IIAGKDVPG
-72 TGKITLRNGI
+72 TGKVTVRNGI
-82 RVGYLEQEPVFRDDY
+82 RIGYLEQEPIFNEKY

-104 NSNSDVVK
+104 NSNAEVVK
-112 VIREYES
+112 IIREYES
-119 ALEKQTDNYN
+119 ALEMQTNDYN
-129 EVNAERF
+129 DITAERF
-136 EQASLAMDK
+136 EKASVNMEKA
-145 SNAWNFDNQLKQILE
+145 NAWNFDNELKQILS
-160 KFKIVDLDQKV
+160 KFKILDLDSKV
-171 KILSGGQ
+171 EMLSGGQ
-178 KKRLALAML
+178 KKRLALALL
-187 LIDAPDLLLLDE
+187 LIDAPDMLLLDE

-206 EMIEWLEEYLKSQNI
+206 EMIEWLEEFLKNQKI

-260 KRDERETNFNIEISK
+260 KRDERESNFNVELSK

-283 LEWIRKTPQARTTKS
+283 LEWIRKSPKARTTKS
-298 KARVNNFENIKA
+298 KARVDNFEVIKT

-362 IGIIGDNGV
+362 IGIIGKNGV
-371 GKSTFLNIITQQQSP
+371 GKSTFLNIITQSLEP

-398 YGYFTQKGIVL
+398 YGYFTQKGIQL

-422 ADVIIMSDGRKIT
+422 AEVIVMSDNNKIT
-435 ASQLLEHFMFPSK
+435 ASQLLEHFMFPPN

-524 VFKGGGDIKD
+524 IFKGNGVVKD
-534 EYCSY
+534 EYSSY
-539 SEYRTKLNN
+539 SEYRIKVNKELKVEKQIDKKVLSESNN
-548 KEKEI
+548 KEVKFSYDER
-553 QKAEINEAKLNTNK
+553 
-567 LSFQQKKEHR
+567 KEHKS
-577 NLEKQIEKLELEKEK
+577 LERQINKLELDKKEM
-592 IENVFKDSSLDY
+592 ESFFKDSNNTY
-604 ELMLEK
+604 EQMHEKGKDLEK
-610 SKELEKVN
+610 LNS
-618 LLLDEKLSKWM
+618 LLDEKLNRWM
-629 ELDELNS
+629 ELDELKNNA

>member
-1 MQLLSPKI
+1 M
-9 NKYGGSKLN
+9 N

-38 SFGLSFGDKV
+38 YFGLNYGDKV

-63 IIAGNDVSD
+63 IIAGKDVPG
-72 TGKITLRNGI
+72 TGKVTLRNGI
-82 RVGYLEQEPVFRDDY
+82 RIGYLEQEPVFNEKF

-104 NSNSDVVK
+104 NSNAEVVK
-112 VIREYES
+112 IIREYES
-119 ALEKQTDNYN
+119 ALEMQTNDYN
-129 EVNAERF
+129 DASAERF
-136 EQASLAMDK
+136 EKASLEMEKA
-145 SNAWNFDNQLKQILE
+145 NGWNFDNELKQILS
-160 KFKIVDLDQKV
+160 KFKIVDLEAKV
-171 KILSGGQ
+171 EMLSGGQ
-178 KKRLALAML
+178 KKRLALALL
-187 LIDAPDLLLLDE
+187 LIDAPDMLLLDE

-206 EMIEWLEEYLKSQNI
+206 EMIEWLEEYLKNQNI

-260 KRDERETNFNIEISK
+260 KRDERESNFNVELSK

-283 LEWIRKTPQARTTKS
+283 LEWIRKSPKARTTKS
-298 KARVNNFENIKA
+298 KARVDNFEVIKN
-310 KANSKKIK
+310 KATSKKIK

-339 VYKSYGDLKILNGFD
+339 VYKSYGDLKILSGFD

-362 IGIIGDNGV
+362 IGIIGKNGV
-371 GKSTFLNIITQQQSP
+371 GKSTFLNIITQSLKP

-398 YGYFTQKGIVL
+398 YGYFTQKGIQL

-422 ADVIIMSDGRKIT
+422 AEVIVMSDNKKIT
-435 ASQLLEHFMFPSK
+435 ASQLLEHFMFPSN

-468 TILMKNP
+468 TVLMKNP

-524 VFKGGGDIKD
+524 IFKGEGIIKD
-534 EYCSY
+534 EYSSY
-539 SEYRTKLNN
+539 SEYRTKLNKELKLEKK
-548 KEKEI
+548 KEKILSESSE
-553 QKAEINEAKLNTNK
+553 KANLFSYENR
-567 LSFQQKKEHR
+567 KEHKS
-577 NLEKQIEKLELEKEK
+577 LERQIEKLEKEK
-592 IENVFKDSSLDY
+592 KQMEDFFKDSNVSYD
-604 ELMLEK
+604 LMHEK
-610 SKELEKVN
+610 GKELENLNN
-618 LLLDEKLSKWM
+618 LLDDKLNRWM
-629 ELDELNS
+629 ELDELKNKA

>member
-1 MQLLSPKI
+1 M
-9 NKYGGSKLN
+9 N

-38 SFGLSFGDKV
+38 NFGLNYGDKV

-63 IIAGNDVSD
+63 IIAGKDVPG
-72 TGKITLRNGI
+72 TGKVTLRNGI
-82 RVGYLEQEPVFRDDY
+82 RIGYLEQEPVFNEKF

-104 NSNSDVVK
+104 NSNAEVVK
-112 VIREYES
+112 IIREYES
-119 ALEKQTDNYN
+119 ALEMQTNDYN
-129 EVNAERF
+129 DASAERF
-136 EQASLAMDK
+136 EKASLEMEKA
-145 SNAWNFDNQLKQILE
+145 NGWNFDNELKQILS
-160 KFKIVDLDQKV
+160 KFKIVDLEAKV
-171 KILSGGQ
+171 EMLSGGQ
-178 KKRLALAML
+178 KKRLALALL
-187 LIDAPDLLLLDE
+187 LIDAPDMLLLDE

-206 EMIEWLEEYLKSQNI
+206 EMIEWLEEYLKNQNI

-260 KRDERETNFNIEISK
+260 KRDERESNFNVELSK

-283 LEWIRKTPQARTTKS
+283 LEWIRKSPKARTTKS
-298 KARVNNFENIKA
+298 KARVDNFEVIKN
-310 KANSKKIK
+310 KATSKKIK

-339 VYKSYGDLKILNGFD
+339 VYKSYGDLKILSGFD

-362 IGIIGDNGV
+362 IGIIGKNGV
-371 GKSTFLNIITQQQSP
+371 GKSTFLNIITQSLKP

-398 YGYFTQKGIVL
+398 YGYFTQKGIQL
-409 KEDKRVIEVLKDI
+409 KEDKRVIELLKDI
-422 ADVIIMSDGRKIT
+422 AEVIVMSDNKKIT
-435 ASQLLEHFMFPSK
+435 ASQLLEYFMFPSN

-468 TILMKNP
+468 TVLMKNP

-524 VFKGGGDIKD
+524 IFKGEGIIKD
-534 EYCSY
+534 EYSSY
-539 SEYRTKLNN
+539 SEYRTKLNKELKLEKK
-548 KEKEI
+548 KEKVLSESSE
-553 QKAEINEAKLNTNK
+553 KANLFSYENR
-567 LSFQQKKEHR
+567 KEHKS
-577 NLEKQIEKLELEKEK
+577 LERQIEKLEKEK
-592 IENVFKDSSLDY
+592 KQMEDFFKDSNVSYD
-604 ELMLEK
+604 LMHEK
-610 SKELEKVN
+610 GKELENLNN
-618 LLLDEKLSKWM
+618 LLDDKLNRWM
-629 ELDELNS
+629 ELDELKNKA

>member
-1 MQLLSPKI
+1 
-9 NKYGGSKLN
+9 
-18 YLSVEN
+18 
-24 ISKSFGERVLFEGL
+24 
-38 SFGLSFGDKV
+38 
-48 ALIANNGS
+48 
-56 GKTSMLK
+56 MLK
-63 IIAGNDVSD
+63 IIAGKDNTE
-72 TGKITLRNGI
+72 TGKITVRNGI
-82 RVGYLEQEPVFRDDY
+82 RIGYLEQEPVLNDNY
-97 TINELLY
+97 TISELLY
-104 NSNSDVVK
+104 NSNTNIVK
-112 VIREYES
+112 IIKEYEL
-119 ALEKQTDNYN
+119 ALQLQTDNYN
-129 EVNAERF
+129 DLNADRYEK
-136 EQASLAMDK
+136 ASMEMDK
-145 SNAWNFDNQLKQILE
+145 SNAWNFENELKQILE
-160 KFKIVDLDQKV
+160 KFKIIDLNQKV
-171 KILSGGQ
+171 EALSGGQ

-187 LIDAPDLLLLDE
+187 LIDGPEMLLLDE

-206 EMIEWLEEYLKSQNI
+206 EMIEWLEEYLKVQKI

-260 KRDERETNFNIEISK
+260 KRDERESNFNVEISK

-298 KARVNNFENIKA
+298 KARVSNFDNIKA

-339 VYKSYGDLKILNGFD
+339 VYKSYGDLKILDGFD

-371 GKSTFLNIITQQQSP
+371 GKSTFLNIITQQDLP
-386 DSGKINVGETIV
+386 DSGKINVGETII
-398 YGYFTQKGIVL
+398 YGYFNQKGIIL

-422 ADVIIMSDGRKIT
+422 AEVIIMSDGRKIT

-468 TILMKNP
+468 TVLMKNP

-496 EFLLDFKGCLILV
+496 EFLMDFKGCLILV

-514 FMDKLTDHLF
+514 FMDKLTEHLF
-524 VFKGGGDIKD
+524 IFKGNGVIKD
-534 EYCSY
+534 EYSSY
-539 SEYRTKLNN
+539 SEYRLKSNRTISSEN
-548 KEKEI
+548 KI
-553 QKAEINEAKLNTNK
+553 QKRGNDVIEPKQQK
-567 LSFQQKKEHR
+567 LSFEEKKELK
-577 NLEKQIEKLELEKEK
+577 NLENKIKKLESEKKLMED
-592 IENVFKDSSLDY
+592 IFKDPKLSY

-610 SKELEKVN
+610 SKELEKLN
-618 LLLDEKLSKWM
+618 SSLDEKLNRWM
-629 ELDELNS
+629 ELEEKIS

>member
-1 MQLLSPKI
+1 M
-9 NKYGGSKLN
+9 N

-38 SFGLSFGDKV
+38 NFGLNYGDKV

-63 IIAGNDVSD
+63 IIAGKDVPG
-72 TGKITLRNGI
+72 TGKVTVRNGI
-82 RVGYLEQEPVFRDDY
+82 RIGYLEQEPVFNEKY

-104 NSNSDVVK
+104 NSNAGVVK
-112 VIREYES
+112 IIREYES
-119 ALEKQTDNYN
+119 ALEMQTNDYN
-129 EVNAERF
+129 DITAERF
-136 EQASLAMDK
+136 EKASINMEKA
-145 SNAWNFDNQLKQILE
+145 NAWNFDNELKQILT
-160 KFKIVDLDQKV
+160 KFKIIDLEGKV
-171 KILSGGQ
+171 EMLSGGQ
-178 KKRLALAML
+178 KKRLALALL
-187 LIDAPDLLLLDE
+187 LIDAPDMLLLDE

-206 EMIEWLEEYLKSQNI
+206 EMIEWLEEYLKNQNI

-260 KRDERETNFNIEISK
+260 KRDERETNFNVELSK

-283 LEWIRKTPQARTTKS
+283 LEWIRKSPKARTTKS
-298 KARVNNFENIKA
+298 KARVDNFEVIKT

-339 VYKSYGDLKILNGFD
+339 VYKSYDDLKILSGFD

-362 IGIIGDNGV
+362 IGIIGENGV
-371 GKSTFLNIITQQQSP
+371 GKSTFLNIITQKDKP
-386 DSGKINVGETIV
+386 DSGKINVGETII
-398 YGYFTQKGIVL
+398 YGYFTQKGIQL

-422 ADVIIMSDGRKIT
+422 AEVIVMSDSKKIT
-435 ASQLLEHFMFPSK
+435 ASQLLEHFMFPSN

-468 TILMKNP
+468 TVLMKNP

-524 VFKGGGDIKD
+524 IFKGDGVVKD
-534 EYCSY
+534 EYSSY
-539 SEYRTKLNN
+539 SEYRLKVNN
-548 KEKEI
+548 EIKKEKKSDKI
-553 QKAEINEAKLNTNK
+553 DLTLNVEDSVK
-567 LSFQQKKEHR
+567 FSFKDKKEHKS
-577 NLEKQIEKLELEKEK
+577 LERQINKLELEKKEM
-592 IENVFKDSSLDY
+592 ENFFKKSNNSY
-604 ELMLEK
+604 ELMHEK
-610 SKELEKVN
+610 SKELENLNN
-618 LLLDEKLSKWM
+618 LLDGKLNRWM
-629 ELDELNS
+629 ELEELKNKA